1 MVGLERDNGG
11 HRYVL
16 TVIDVFSKYAWSV
29 PVKTKDGKSVRD
41 AFKSVL
47 RSADPRKPER
57 LQTDKGKE
65 FFNREFTALM
75 TQNGIHHFA
84 SESFQKAAVVERFNR
99 TLKTR
104 IWTYLSAKRTKKW
117 INALPAILTSYN
129 GSYHRSIGM
138 APNNVTKDDEDR
150 IWVRLYDD
158 GDTYLKRHRKVENGA
173 KVRISRIKGAFEK
186 GYMPNW
192 SREQFTV
199 SSMVPQADK
208 RSRNSRPV
216 YTLKDESGE
225 ELRGK
230 WYPEEI
236 QQIRDN
242 DYEVERVLKGRTA
255 ADGTRELF
263 VKWRDYPAKYNS
275 WIKEQDLVV

>member
-1 MVGLERDNGG
+1 M
-11 HRYVL
+11 
-16 TVIDVFSKYAWSV
+16 

-41 AFKSVL
+41 AFNSVL

-65 FFNREFTALM
+65 FFNRKFTALM
-75 TQNGIHHFA
+75 TQNWIHHFA
-84 SESFQKAAVVERFNR
+84 SESDQKAAIVKRFNR

-117 INALPAILTSYN
+117 INALPAILTSYY

-138 APNNVTKDDEDR
+138 VPNNVTKDDEDR
-150 IWVRLYDD
+150 IWVRLYGD
-158 GDTYLKRHRKVENGA
+158 GDTYLKRHRKVDDGA
-173 KVRISRIKGAFEK
+173 KVRLSRIKGAFDK

-192 SREQFTV
+192 SREQLTV

-230 WYPEEI
+230 WYP
-236 QQIRDN
+236 
-242 DYEVERVLKGRTA
+242 
-255 ADGTRELF
+255 
-263 VKWRDYPAKYNS
+263 
-275 WIKEQDLVV
+275 